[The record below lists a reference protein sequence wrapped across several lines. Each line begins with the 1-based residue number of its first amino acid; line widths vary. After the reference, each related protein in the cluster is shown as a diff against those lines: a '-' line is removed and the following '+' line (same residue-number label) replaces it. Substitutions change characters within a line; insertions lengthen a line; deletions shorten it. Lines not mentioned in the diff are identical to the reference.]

1 MINWWWKFPDSLRLD
16 IGTPV
21 DNLVLYLSQNFNS
34 AFSLIK
40 ELLLAFTQFIHY
52 VVVLI
57 PWWLIIAAVGVWGWK
72 SSGRPARGIL
82 FGMMLLL
89 IGAVG
94 LWELMLETISLVFA
108 AVIISLLIG
117 LPVGIFLSTSEKANN
132 AIRPVLDAMQTMPT
146 FVYLIPAVM
155 FFGLGQAPAVIATTI
170 YAVPPVIRLTS
181 LAIKQ
186 VDHEVVEAAR
196 AFGSTWYQTLLKV
209 QIPQALPTIM
219 TGVNQ
224 TIMMAVSM
232 VVTCSMIGAKG
243 LGMEVL
249 IGINRLEL
257 GRGFTAGIVIV
268 IIAIIMD
275 RLTQSWSGVKSSE
288 HSRKETA

>member
-1 MINWWWKFPDSLRLD
+1 MTNWLWRFPESLHLD

-21 DNLVLYLSQNFNS
+21 DKMVLYLSHNFSNV
-34 AFSLIK
+34 FSLIK
-40 ELLLAFTQFIHY
+40 EMLLGFTQFIYHG
-52 VVVLI
+52 VASI
-57 PWWLIIAAVGVWGWK
+57 PWWLIIAAMGIWGWK
-72 SSGRPARGIL
+72 ASGRPARGIL
-82 FGMMLLL
+82 FGLMMLL

-94 LWELMLETISLVFA
+94 LWQPMLETVALVFA
-108 AVIISLLIG
+108 SVIISLLLG
-117 LPVGIFLSTSEKANN
+117 FPAGIFLSSSEKANE
-132 AIRPVLDAMQTMPT
+132 AVQPVLDAMQTMPT

-186 VDHEVVEAAR
+186 VDPEVVEAAR
-196 AFGSTWYQTLLKV
+196 AFGSTWLQTLLKV

-224 TIMMAVSM
+224 TIMMAVAM
-232 VVTCSMIGAKG
+232 IVTCSMIGAKG

-275 RLTQSWSGVKSSE
+275 RLTQSWAGVK
-288 HSRKETA
+288 K

>member
-1 MINWWWKFPDSLRLD
+1 MTNMLWRFPNTLHLD

-21 DNLVLYLSQNFNS
+21 DKMVLYLSQNFDH

-40 ELLLAFTQFIHY
+40 EILIGFTQFIY
-52 VVVLI
+52 QGVTLI
-57 PWWLIIAAVGVWGWK
+57 PWWLLIAAAGIWGWK
-72 SSGRPARGIL
+72 ASGRPARGII
-82 FGMMLLL
+82 FSLLL
-89 IGAVG
+89 LIIGAVG
-94 LWELMLETISLVFA
+94 LWQPMLETVALVFA
-108 AVIISLLIG
+108 SVLISLLLG
-117 LPVGIFLSTSEKANN
+117 FPAGIFLAGSEKVHDAVQ
-132 AIRPVLDAMQTMPT
+132 PVLDAMQTMPT

-186 VDHEVVEAAR
+186 VDPEVVEAAR
-196 AFGSTWYQTLLKV
+196 SFGSTWLQTLIKA

-224 TIMMAVSM
+224 TIMMAVAM
-232 VVTCSMIGAKG
+232 IVTCSMIGAKG

-268 IIAIIMD
+268 IIAILMD
-275 RLTQSWSGVKSSE
+275 RLTQSWPGV
-288 HSRKETA
+288 RKQ

>member
-1 MINWWWKFPDSLRLD
+1 MTNWLWKFPDSLHLD

-21 DNLVLYLSQNFNS
+21 DKMVLYLSHNFNDI
-34 AFSLIK
+34 FSLIK
-40 ELLLAFTQFIHY
+40 EILIGFTQFIY
-52 VVVLI
+52 QGIALL
-57 PWWLIIAAVGVWGWK
+57 PWWLIIAAAGIWGWK
-72 SSGRPARGIL
+72 ASGRPARGIVFSL
-82 FGMMLLL
+82 LLLL

-94 LWELMLETISLVFA
+94 LWQPMLETVALVFA
-108 AVIISLLIG
+108 SVLISLLLG
-117 LPVGIFLSTSEKANN
+117 FPAGIFLSSNDKANEVVQ
-132 AIRPVLDAMQTMPT
+132 PVLDAMQTMPT

-155 FFGLGQAPAVIATTI
+155 FFGLGQAPAVLATTI

-186 VDHEVVEAAR
+186 VDAEVVEAAR
-196 AFGSTWYQTLLKV
+196 SFGSTWLQTLVKV

-224 TIMMAVSM
+224 TIMMAVAM
-232 VVTCSMIGAKG
+232 IVTCSMIGAKG

-275 RLTQSWSGVKSSE
+275 RLTQSWSGVK
-288 HSRKETA
+288 K

>member
-1 MINWWWKFPDSLRLD
+1 MTNWLWKFPDSLHLD

-21 DNLVLYLSQNFNS
+21 DKMVLYLSHNFNDI
-34 AFSLIK
+34 FSLIK
-40 ELLLAFTQFIHY
+40 EILIGFTQFIY
-52 VVVLI
+52 QGIALL
-57 PWWLIIAAVGVWGWK
+57 PWWLIIAAAGIWGWK
-72 SSGRPARGIL
+72 ASGRPARGIVFSL
-82 FGMMLLL
+82 LLLL

-94 LWELMLETISLVFA
+94 LWRPMLETVALVFA
-108 AVIISLLIG
+108 SVLISLLLG
-117 LPVGIFLSTSEKANN
+117 FPAGIFLSSNDKANEVV
-132 AIRPVLDAMQTMPT
+132 RPVLDAMQTMPT

-155 FFGLGQAPAVIATTI
+155 FFGLGQAPAVLATTI

-186 VDHEVVEAAR
+186 VDAEVVEAAR
-196 AFGSTWYQTLLKV
+196 SFGSTWLQTLVKV

-224 TIMMAVSM
+224 TIMMAVAM
-232 VVTCSMIGAKG
+232 IVTCSMIGAKG

-275 RLTQSWSGVKSSE
+275 RLTQSWSGVK
-288 HSRKETA
+288 K